1 MTKRDLMQFIK
12 LLDDAIKDS
21 IFKNHVYIV
30 GGAVRD
36 LILGRNIKD
45 IDIVV
50 EAPNGGIN
58 LATFLKYKLKINSEP
73 IIFPNY
79 GTAKLDIEL
88 KDVGLIPVEFVQ
100 TRKEWYTNGSRK
112 PSAIALGT
120 IKDDAERRDLTIN
133 ALYLNI
139 STREITDP
147 LNKGKDDIL
156 NHVLRVTND
165 AEDIFEDDP
174 LRMLRVIRFKSQ
186 LGYGIDKDTYVG
198 IIKSAPQ
205 IKNISKE
212 RITDEFNKILL
223 SDKPSVGIEMLRN
236 SLLLKYVCL
245 PLHMM
250 KEIENDDDVYGNL
263 YEHTLDVIDNTK
275 PILTNRLAA
284 LYHDFGKLFTY
295 TKNVWGRLTFHQHE
309 ERGAIALKKYMTE
322 MKYSNKIIDDVSF
335 AVQNHNLLSYY
346 NDDLSNLSKRSVR
359 RIANK
364 TGDKLDLVM
373 DVIKA
378 DNLSKANTKLHS
390 QVDIYYDKYNELV
403 NEGEN
408 LKDIKLPIDGNDIM
422 KFFKI
427 KAGPNIAKFLRL
439 AKSAYY
445 DNPNITKDETLNYLD
460 KKKNLILK

>member
-1 MTKRDLMQFIK
+1 M
-12 LLDDAIKDS
+12 
-21 IFKNHVYIV
+21 
-30 GGAVRD
+30 
-36 LILGRNIKD
+36 
-45 IDIVV
+45 
-50 EAPNGGIN
+50 
-58 LATFLKYKLKINSEP
+58 KYKLKINSEP

-295 TKNVWGRLTFHQHE
+295 NKNVWGRLTFNQHE

>member
-58 LATFLKYKLKINSEP
+58 LATFLKYKLKLNSEP

-156 NHVLRVTND
+156 NHILRVTND

-236 SLLLKYVCL
+236 SLLLKYVCS
-245 PLHMM
+245 PLYMM
-250 KEIENDDDVYGNL
+250 KYIDNNDDVYGNL

-275 PILTNRLAA
+275 PILVNRLAA

-295 TKNVWGRLTFHQHE
+295 NKNVWGKLTFHQHE
-309 ERGAIALKKYMTE
+309 ERGAVAIKKYMAE
-322 MKYSNKIIDDVSF
+322 MKYSNKMIDDVSF
-335 AVQNHNLLSYY
+335 AVENHNLLSYY

-378 DNLSKANTKLHS
+378 DNLSKANTKLHG